1 MKSSSDRLAERLES
15 ELGADAVKGEP
26 AMLAAHRID
35 GKEPRLLCFP
45 ADPGEVAAALRLCSE
60 VDAAVAPC
68 GGGTAMGIGNP
79 PRQLDVVMGLHRLNL
94 LVEHDQANLTA
105 TAQSGITLAAL
116 QEILARQNQFLP
128 FDPPTATRATI
139 GGIVA
144 ANLNG
149 PRRSY
154 YGSVR
159 DLVIGMKV
167 VLGSGEAIKAGGKV
181 VKNVAGYDMCKL
193 FVGSL
198 GTLGIITEVT
208 LRMAPIPEAAAT
220 LVASGTLPE
229 VLQLTDALSRA
240 KLFPS
245 AVVLLNTKTSKT
257 QSGQNDWRVAV
268 WCEGFARSVARQLH
282 ETQETARRMGLAIEI
297 LREPEHTRLWQE
309 IRDFPLQTDRLVY
322 RVIVPRAA
330 AMEVIQTVHSW
341 ATVDARAEIIGD
353 AAMGTLWISL
363 DANDGAAKW
372 FAKLIAE
379 AQKHR
384 GHAVMLAA
392 PPHLKQG
399 VDVWGSAPPALSFM
413 REIKRQF
420 DPKELLNPGRF
431 TAGI

>member
-1 MKSSSDRLAERLES
+1 MKSSCDRLAERLAS
-15 ELGADAVKGEP
+15 ELGADAVTGEP
-26 AMLAAHRID
+26 ESLAAHCID
-35 GKEPRLLCFP
+35 GKEPGLVCFP
-45 ADPGEVAAALRLCSE
+45 ADSGQVAVALRLCSE
-60 VDAAVAPC
+60 VDAAVAPW
-68 GGGTAMGIGNP
+68 GGGTAIQIGNP

-105 TAQSGITLAAL
+105 TAQSGVPLAAL
-116 QEILARQNQFLP
+116 QKILAQQHQFLP
-128 FDPPTATRATI
+128 FDPPKATHATV

-154 YGSVR
+154 HGSVR

-167 VLGSGEAIKAGGKV
+167 VLASGEAIKAGGKV

-220 LVASGTLPE
+220 LVGTGTLPE
-229 VLQLTDALSRA
+229 ALQLTDALLRS

-245 AVVLLNTKTSKT
+245 AVVLFNTRAIKTE
-257 QSGQNDWRVAV
+257 SGKGDWRVAM
-268 WCEGFARSVARQLH
+268 WSEGFEQSVLRQLH
-282 ETQETARRMGLAIEI
+282 ESQETAMRMGLAIEI
-297 LREPEHTRLWQE
+297 LREAEHTRFWRT
-309 IRDFPLQTDRLVY
+309 IHDFPLRADRLVY
-322 RVIVPRAA
+322 RVIVPSASGMQ
-330 AMEVIQTVHSW
+330 AMQTVHGWSS
-341 ATVDARAEIIGD
+341 ANAPAEIVCD

-363 DANDGAAKW
+363 EADDGAAKW
-372 FAKLIAE
+372 FVKLMAE

-384 GHAVMLAA
+384 GHAVMLGA
-392 PPHLKQG
+392 PPHLKQSI
-399 VDVWGSAPPALSFM
+399 DVWGSAPPALSLM
-413 REIKRQF
+413 RAIKRQF
-420 DPKELLNPGRF
+420 DPKNLLNPGRF